1 MPELISCVNNKHG
14 VNYLTCSSCEQ
25 NLVFKV
31 SSFDKIDS
39 LIEEIIIHAYESTER
54 TWDIEKSRFIV
65 NLVINESII
74 NAVEHGILNI
84 GYEEKKKAL
93 ENLQDEYTKFI
104 ENKWLEKNTPVTVS
118 LCVDSERILLG
129 FHDNGNGF
137 DYHEYAMKPFGD
149 ERRLEPSG
157 KGLAILKGLG
167 VIIQWN
173 DKGNAVFCAIPDEAL
188 STSKTEI
195 DLSRIFQIGLEQ
207 FDSQHKNLFK
217 IINELIQNLSSNQD
231 RESTGKVLSSLLDYT
246 VVHFRNEEELMDKF
260 GYPNYET
267 HKKQHEFLAA
277 RVKEICRKF
286 QTDGVV
292 INEET
297 VGFLVKWLQ
306 HHIARVD
313 KEYVPFL
320 KSKGIL

>member
-1 MPELISCVNNKHG
+1 MSETISCVNNKHG

-25 NLVFKV
+25 NLVFEV
-31 SSFDKIDS
+31 ASFDKIDS
-39 LIEEIIIHAYESTER
+39 LIDEVIDHVYESIER
-54 TWDIEKSRFIV
+54 TWDIEKTRFIV

-84 GYEEKKKAL
+84 GYEDKKTAI
-93 ENLQDEYTKFI
+93 ENMQNEYTKFI
-104 ENKWLEKNTPVTVS
+104 EKKWLEKNIPVAVS
-118 LCVDSERILLG
+118 LCVDSERVLLG
-129 FHDNGNGF
+129 FHDNGDGF

-149 ERRLEPSG
+149 EKRLEQSG

-173 DKGNAVFCAIPDEAL
+173 EKGNSVFCAIPDETL
-188 STSKTEI
+188 RTSKTDV
-195 DLSRIFQIGLEQ
+195 DLALIFQIGLEQ
-207 FDSQHKNLFK
+207 FDNQHKNLFK

-231 RESTGKVLSSLLDYT
+231 RESTGKVLASLLDYT
-246 VVHFRNEEELMDKF
+246 EVHFRNEEELMVKF
-260 GYPNYET
+260 GYQNYET

-286 QTDGVV
+286 QHDNMV

-297 VGFLVKWLQ
+297 IGFLVKWLQ